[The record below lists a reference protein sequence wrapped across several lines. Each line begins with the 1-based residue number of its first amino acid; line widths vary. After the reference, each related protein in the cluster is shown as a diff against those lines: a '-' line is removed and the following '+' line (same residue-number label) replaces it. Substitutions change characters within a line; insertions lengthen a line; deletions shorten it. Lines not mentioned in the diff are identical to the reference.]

1 MILTRTIGLALA
13 VFLACDSLAQAEAQ
27 EARCLPRA
35 DALHVLQTQLEQ
47 DPLLH
52 GWHER
57 GPLIEL
63 FWSEVS
69 GDWTVVVTGPA
80 PEGGLQTCRA
90 LGGFKLQPGAF
101 ESGPGQ

>member
-1 MILTRTIGLALA
+1 MILRHLATASLA
-13 VFLACDSLAQAEAQ
+13 VFLGCVGLAQAQ
-27 EARCLPRA
+27 EMRCVPRA
-35 DALHVLQTQLEQ
+35 DALRVLQTQLEQ

-57 GPLIEL
+57 GALMEL

-90 LGGFKLQPGAF
+90 LGGFKLRPGAF
-101 ESGPGQ
+101 EPGQ